1 MDQQAQTAY
10 ALKDVG
16 EGASSLMNNLPI
28 AKHFE
33 GGLESALDKANGT
46 NKTQLIWNIVKAAFV
61 GAVGYFSWMYVLPPL
76 FIALGKMA
84 AVGATIIGI
93 ILFVISLPA
102 IFKWSAIF
110 GRKLKRAA
118 IKHDPFLELE
128 RQEVKIVQNQKE
140 CRAAKQRIKGLEM
153 DMQKESQANEK
164 KAETLQKKILTLQRK
179 AVEKKTVMETL
190 EKEHGPKQAKGQDE
204 YVNAN
209 ANFLKI
215 VSESQR
221 TAAQLNQA
229 KDFIVKYGSRA
240 AIMKKMGHKLTMVE
254 VVLDNKVHDFRASVD
269 ILKNDYEF
277 ANKSRTAT
285 DAAKNAMLFDKSWEL
300 ELAIDTV
307 ATTIAYDIAQ
317 TAGNFHD
324 IGTLTANFDLDS
336 DEMFAQLDTLAE
348 QITGGTDV
356 VPDSSKYKQ
365 IDYELTQD
373 DQQKSGGFGNIFD

>member
-1 MDQQAQTAY
+1 MKQSETAY
-10 ALKDVG
+10 AIADVG

-28 AKHFE
+28 AKHFN
-33 GGLESALDKANGT
+33 GGLESALKKANSG
-46 NKTQLIWNIVKAAFV
+46 NKTEMVWNIVKAVLVA
-61 GAVGYFSWMYVLPPL
+61 GVGYMTWLYVLPPL
-76 FIALGKMA
+76 FMALGKMT
-84 AVGATIIGI
+84 AVFATIVGVIA
-93 ILFVISLPA
+93 FVLALPA
-102 IFKWSAIF
+102 IFKWSTIF
-110 GRKLKRAA
+110 ARKLKRAA

-128 RQEVKIVQNQKE
+128 KQEVKIVQNQKE
-140 CRAAKQRIKGLEM
+140 CRAAKQRIKGLEV
-153 DMQKESQANEK
+153 DMQTESKANEK
-164 KAETLQKKILTLQRK
+164 KAETLQGKILTLKRK
-179 AVEKKTVMETL
+179 AVDRRSDMTAL
-190 EKEHGPKQAKGQDE
+190 EKEHGPKTAKGTDD

-209 ANFLKI
+209 AQFLKI

-221 TAAQLNQA
+221 TAAQLTQA

-240 AIMKKMGHKLTMVE
+240 AVMKKMVHKLTMVE

-285 DAAKNAMLFDKSWEL
+285 DAAKAAMLFDKSWEL

-348 QITGGTDV
+348 SITAGSDII
-356 VPDSSKYKQ
+356 PDADKYKQ
-365 IDYELTQD
+365 IDYELTQTD
-373 DQQKSGGFGNIFD
+373 DAASGGFGSIF